1 MLEWLLGNK
10 RKECVFLKK
19 SQEMSVRR
27 GVEYH
32 ESIYNGS
39 FARLICDYM
48 RFTGMTRQE
57 VERIL
62 EELRKANG
70 M

>member
-1 MLEWLLGNK
+1 MVSTETIKEELALMLEN
-10 RKECVFLKK
+10 
-19 SQEMSVRR
+19 
-27 GVEYH
+27 Y
-32 ESIYNGS
+32 YNGS

>member
-1 MLEWLLGNK
+1 MVSTETIKEELALLLEN
-10 RKECVFLKK
+10 
-19 SQEMSVRR
+19 
-27 GVEYH
+27 Y
-32 ESIYNGS
+32 YNGS
-39 FARLICDYM
+39 FVQLVCDYM
-48 RFTGMTRQE
+48 RSTGMTRQE

>member
-1 MLEWLLGNK
+1 MESKDTIKEELTQLLNT
-10 RKECVFLKK
+10 
-19 SQEMSVRR
+19 
-27 GVEYH
+27 Y
-32 ESIYNGS
+32 YNGS
-39 FARLICDYM
+39 FVQLVCDYI
-48 RFTGMTRQE
+48 RSTGMTRQE